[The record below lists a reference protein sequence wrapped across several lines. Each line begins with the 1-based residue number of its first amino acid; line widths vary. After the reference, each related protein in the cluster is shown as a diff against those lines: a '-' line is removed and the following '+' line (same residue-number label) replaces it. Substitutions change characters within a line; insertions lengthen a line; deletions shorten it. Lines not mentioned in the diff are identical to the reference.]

1 MALAAIVSDVDA
13 PAQRQ
18 RLGFAL
24 PHARIYARRRHP
36 GHDLVVGHQVE
47 TQVGVEGD
55 DSAG

>member
-24 PHARIYARRRHP
+24 HHARIYGRCRHP
-36 GHDLVVGHQVE
+36 GHDLIVGRQVG
-47 TQVGVEGD
+47 TQVGDEGD